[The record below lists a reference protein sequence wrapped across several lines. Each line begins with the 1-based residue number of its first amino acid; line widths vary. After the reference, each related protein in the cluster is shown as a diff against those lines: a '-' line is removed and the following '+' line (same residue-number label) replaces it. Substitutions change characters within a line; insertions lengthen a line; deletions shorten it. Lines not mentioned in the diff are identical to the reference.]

1 MIIFNCDLDN
11 TLIYSYK
18 HDIGKD
24 KVCVEI
30 YNEKE
35 ISYMTNSAY
44 NMLHKIS
51 QKVLFVPTTTR
62 SIDQYKRINFGCGN
76 IKYALVCNGGI
87 LLVNGVIDDLWYK
100 ESLEIIKDTTSQMR
114 LAIDVLSRD
123 KNVCFEI
130 RDINKLFIFTKS
142 ENPIR
147 SVDLLKNTW
156 DLKLM
161 DVFNNGQKVYAVPK
175 KINKGNAILRLK
187 EKLDAKMIIAA
198 GDSEFDVPMLNVAD
212 ISFAPKMLNNILL
225 EEKQKHIN
233 FIEEGNI
240 FSDKL
245 LKYVEQNEFDLK
257 H

>member
-35 ISYMTNSAY
+35 ISYMTNSSY

-51 QKVLFVPTTTR
+51 EKVLFVPTTTR

-87 LLVNGVIDDLWYK
+87 LLVNGIIDELWYK

-147 SVDLLKNTW
+147 SVDLLKNTL
-156 DLKLM
+156 DLNLM

-175 KINKGNAILRLK
+175 KMNKGNAILRLK
-187 EKLDAKMIIAA
+187 EKLDAKMLIAA
-198 GDSEFDVPMLNVAD
+198 GDSGFDVPMLKVAD
-212 ISFAPKMLNNILL
+212 ISFAPKMLSNILL
-225 EEKQKHIN
+225 EEKHIN
-233 FIEEGNI
+233 FIEEDSI

-245 LKYVEQNEFDLK
+245 LEYLEQNEFALK

>member
-147 SVDLLKNTW
+147 SVDLLKNTL
-156 DLKLM
+156 DLNLM

>member
-35 ISYMTNSAY
+35 ISYMTNSSY

-51 QKVLFVPTTTR
+51 EKVLFVPTTTR
-62 SIDQYKRINFGCGN
+62 SIEQYKRINFGCDN

-87 LLVNGVIDDLWYK
+87 LLVNGVIDELWYK
-100 ESLEIIKDTTSQMR
+100 ESLEIIKDTTDQMK
-114 LAIDVLSRD
+114 LAIEALSRD

-130 RDINKLFIFTKS
+130 RDINELFIFTKS
-142 ENPIR
+142 ENPVR
-147 SVDLLKNTW
+147 SVDLLKNTL
-156 DLKLM
+156 DLNLM

-175 KINKGNAILRLK
+175 KMNKGNAILRLK
-187 EKLDAKMIIAA
+187 EKLDAKMTIAA
-198 GDSEFDVPMLNVAD
+198 GDSEFDIPRLNLAD
-212 ISFAPKMLNNILL
+212 ISFAPKVLNNILL
-225 EEKQKHIN
+225 EEKHIRL
-233 FIEEGNI
+233 IDEEGSI

-245 LKYVEQNEFDLK
+245 LKYVEQDVFEIK